1 MTTPAYPERRRRE
14 DNVREIGAGT
24 TFRDS
29 MPPAMP
35 EPREAMSPMVR
46 LALENAAKGEG
57 LHRGRKGLS

>member
-1 MTTPAYPERRRRE
+1 MGFPHDRRP
-14 DNVREIGAGT
+14 DDVRQIGEHGT

-29 MPPAMP
+29 MPPAKP

-57 LHRGRKGLS
+57 LHRSNRGRTH